1 MRVDW
6 TDLSLIALVALITV
20 KVGIPTYTDWVIS
33 REEASITRRLTE
45 LSATLAS
52 FEDDRVY
59 FQSKGDESFGVL
71 RLPGT
76 IELGFGSIKGKYV
89 EGEIIEVD
97 DDRRL
102 VMLRGK

>member
-6 TDLSLIALVALITV
+6 TDLSLIALAALITV
-20 KVGIPTYTDWVIS
+20 KVGIPTYKDWVIS
-33 REEASITRRLTE
+33 REEASITTRLNH
-45 LSATLAS
+45 LSSTLET
-52 FEDDRVY
+52 FEGDRVY
-59 FQSKGDESFGVL
+59 FQSNGDESFGVL

-76 IELGFGSIKGKYV
+76 IELGFGSIKGEFV
-89 EGEIIEVD
+89 EGEIIEID